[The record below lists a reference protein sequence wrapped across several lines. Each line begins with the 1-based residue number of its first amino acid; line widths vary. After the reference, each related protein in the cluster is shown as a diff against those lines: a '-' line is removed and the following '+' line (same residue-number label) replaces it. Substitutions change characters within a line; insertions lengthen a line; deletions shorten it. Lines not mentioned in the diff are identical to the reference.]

1 MFYLYERLGDS
12 FEGIRQKFK
21 EFVVEKGKEIINTKV
36 NQLQELEKSD
46 KNKYFNDSNVK
57 NKQFIY
63 NIVFIL

>member
-36 NQLQELEKSD
+36 NQLKELEKSD

-57 NKQFIY
+57 NNQFIY
-63 NIVFIL
+63 NIAFIL